1 MIRRRTRMLA
11 ALALTVTTAGV
22 LTACGDDSGDSGDAG
37 VTVVASNS
45 IVADLTANVAGDRAD
60 VVTLVGAGGDVH
72 TFEPTPEDVAAVAEA
87 DLVVENGLEL
97 EPWMDDI
104 VDSSGTDA
112 PVVAL
117 AESVDPIPAS
127 EEEHHDEEAHAG
139 EEEHAG
145 EETHTGEEEH
155 EHGEF
160 DPHVWQSVPNAKL
173 MVAEA
178 RDALIAADPDGAD
191 EYRANA
197 EAYLAELDDLQA
209 QVVADLADVPA
220 DQRILV
226 TNHDTFG
233 YFARDYDFEVL
244 GDAFSSITTAGGDP
258 SAADVAALVDEIE
271 ASGVPAIFPE
281 NVSNAGLIENV
292 ANEAGVAVAPS
303 LYTDA
308 LGPEG
313 SDGET
318 YVAMMGYNAKTIAD
332 ALSPTS

>member
-1 MIRRRTRMLA
+1 MIRRTRMLA
-11 ALALTVTTAGV
+11 ALTLAVTTAGV
-22 LTACGDDSGDSGDAG
+22 LTACGDDAGGSGDAG
-37 VTVVASNS
+37 VSVVASNS
-45 IVADLTANVAGDRAD
+45 IVADLTSNVAGDRAE
-60 VVTLVGAGGDVH
+60 VVTLVDPGGDVH

-97 EPWMDDI
+97 EPWMEDI
-104 VDSSGTDA
+104 VASSGTDA

-117 AESVDPIPAS
+117 AEAVDPIPGS
-127 EEEHHDEEAHAG
+127 EEHHEDGAG

-145 EETHTGEEEH
+145 DEEH
-155 EHGEF
+155 GHGES

-178 RDALIAADPDGAD
+178 RDALIAADPDGAE

-197 EAYLAELDDLQA
+197 DAYLAELDDLQA
-209 QVVADLADVPA
+209 QVVADLAAVPA

-258 SAADVAALVDEIE
+258 SAADVAALVEEIE

-281 NVSNAGLIENV
+281 NVANAGLIENV

-318 YVAMMGYNAKTIAD
+318 YVAMMGYNARTIAD